1 MFCLNFIENEERLTK
16 SKQTASLWY
25 LKTQYGLKWPKERDF
40 KGKELG
46 GRGYYTRFF
55 DALSSYMKEMF

>member
-1 MFCLNFIENEERLTK
+1 MLCLSFIENEERLTK

-46 GRGYYTRFF
+46 GGAITQ
-55 DALSSYMKEMF
+55 DSLMHCQVA